1 MAGVIGLVVSVKPV
15 TSVFCLLG
23 LTGANHHCPRNCC
36 TILWPPGRVHEPMPD
51 ILLVED
57 KDSLRRVLRLTLEN
71 AGYTVSE
78 AADARS
84 ALNEI
89 AGVPHKLVLTDLRM
103 PNGSGLDVLRASKAA
118 DSGTPVIVMTA
129 FGSIDE
135 AVQAMK
141 DGAHD
146 FLQKPVDSNHLLLIV
161 ERALEQA
168 RLRTENILLREEW
181 SRRYGFPRILGESG
195 AIKRAV
201 AETQRVA
208 QTEANVLFLGESGT
222 GKELFAR
229 AVHHLS
235 PRREKPFVAINCA
248 AIPETLIENELF
260 GHERGAFTG
269 AADRRLGK
277 FELASGGTVFLDE
290 IGELPLAVQG
300 KLLRV
305 IEEKVV
311 DRIGGRAPVP
321 VDVRVVA
328 ATNKDLKAAVDT
340 GEFRGDLFFRL
351 AVFPVEIPPLRE
363 RGGDVLMLAKHFSAQ
378 LGKELRGREASLSE
392 DACSALEAHRWP
404 GNVRELENAIER
416 ACILSDSLVLEPAD
430 LGLVA
435 RDTDPTPASFDLNG
449 TLSEVAQRALRFVE
463 QRKIVQVL
471 RNNAGSKN
479 QAAEELG
486 VSYKTLLTKMK
497 DYDL

>member
-1 MAGVIGLVVSVKPV
+1 
-15 TSVFCLLG
+15 
-23 LTGANHHCPRNCC
+23 
-36 TILWPPGRVHEPMPD
+36 MPD

-71 AGYTVSE
+71 AGYTVTE
-78 AADARS
+78 AADARV

-89 AGVPHKLVLTDLRM
+89 AASPHKLVLTDLRM
-103 PNGSGLDVLRASKAA
+103 PNGSGLDVLRAARAA
-118 DSGTPVIVMTA
+118 DGNIPVIVMTA

-161 ERALEQA
+161 ERALAHE

-181 SRRYGFPRILGESG
+181 SRRYGFPRIIGESE

-201 AETQRVA
+201 TETQRVA
-208 QTEANVLFLGESGT
+208 QTEATVLLLGESGT

-235 PRREKPFVAINCA
+235 ARRDKPFVAINCA

-269 AADRRLGK
+269 ASDRRLGK
-277 FELASGGTVFLDE
+277 FELASSGTVFLDE
-290 IGELPLAVQG
+290 IGELPLPVQG

-328 ATNKDLKAAVDT
+328 ATNRDLKAAVSS
-340 GEFRGDLFFRL
+340 GEFRRDLFFRL
-351 AVFPVEIPPLRE
+351 AVFPLEIPPLRE
-363 RGGDVLMLAKHFSAQ
+363 RESDIVLLAKHFAAE
-378 LGKELRGREASLSE
+378 LGKDLRGREAALS
-392 DACSALEAHRWP
+392 DQALTALRAHRWP
-404 GNVRELENAIER
+404 GNVRELENVIER
-416 ACILSDSLVLEPAD
+416 ACILSDTMMLEPKD
-430 LGLVA
+430 LGLATTRADNAEVLKL
-435 RDTDPTPASFDLNG
+435 FDLG
-449 TLSEVAQRALRFVE
+449 GSLSEAAQRALRFVE
-463 QRKIVQVL
+463 RQKIL
-471 RNNAGSKN
+471 ETL
-479 QAAEELG
+479 AANDGNKIQTAENLG
-486 VSYKTLLTKMK
+486 VSYKTLLAKIK
-497 DYDL
+497 DYNL

>member
-1 MAGVIGLVVSVKPV
+1 
-15 TSVFCLLG
+15 
-23 LTGANHHCPRNCC
+23 
-36 TILWPPGRVHEPMPD
+36 MPD

-71 AGYTVSE
+71 AGYSVTE
-78 AADARS
+78 AADARE
-84 ALNEI
+84 AMMEI
-89 AGVPHKLVLTDLRM
+89 NRAPHRVVLTDLRM
-103 PNGSGLDVLRASKAA
+103 PHGSGLDVLRAARSA
-118 DSGTPVIVMTA
+118 DSDVPVVVMTA

-146 FLQKPVDSNHLLLIV
+146 FLQKPVDSNHLLLLV

-181 SRRYGFPRILGESG
+181 SKRYGFPRIIGESE

-208 QTEANVLFLGESGT
+208 QTEANVLLLGESGT

-235 PRREKPFVAINCA
+235 NRRDKPFVAINCA

-269 AADRRLGK
+269 ASDRRLGK
-277 FELASGGTVFLDE
+277 FELASSGTVFLDE

-300 KLLRV
+300 KLLRA
-305 IEEKVV
+305 IEEKVI
-311 DRIGGRAPVP
+311 DRIGGRAPIP

-328 ATNKDLKAAVDT
+328 ATNKDLKAAVDQN
-340 GEFRGDLFFRL
+340 EFRGDLFFRL
-351 AVFPVEIPPLRE
+351 AVFPIEIPPLRE
-363 RGGDVLMLAKHFSAQ
+363 RGDDIGMLAKHFAGQ
-378 LGKELRGREASLSE
+378 LGKELRGREAFLS
-392 DACSALEAHRWP
+392 DASMNAVNAHRWP

-416 ACILSDSLVLEPAD
+416 ACILTDTMTIEPKD
-430 LGLVA
+430 LGLGPSTA
-435 RDTDPTPASFDLNG
+435 GSETLAGLDLSG
-449 TLSEVAQRALRFVE
+449 TLADVNNRALRFLE
-463 QRKIVQVL
+463 RLKIRAAL
-471 RNNAGSKN
+471 DASEGNKAR
-479 QAAEELG
+479 AAESLG
-486 VSYKTLLTKMK
+486 VSYKTLLTKVK
-497 DYDL
+497 EYEL

>member
-1 MAGVIGLVVSVKPV
+1 VA
-15 TSVFCLLG
+15 
-23 LTGANHHCPRNCC
+23 
-36 TILWPPGRVHEPMPD
+36 D

-71 AGYTVSE
+71 AGYSVAE
-78 AADARS
+78 AIDARA

-89 AGVPHKLVLTDLRM
+89 ANSRHRLVLTDLRM
-103 PNGSGLDVLRASKAA
+103 PNGSGLDVLRAARAA
-118 DSGTPVIVMTA
+118 DADVPVIVMTA

-146 FLQKPVDSNHLLLIV
+146 FLQKPVDSNHLLLLV

-168 RLRTENILLREEW
+168 RLRTENVLLREEW
-181 SRRYGFPRILGESG
+181 SRRYGFPRILGESD
-195 AIKRAV
+195 ALKRAV
-201 AETQRVA
+201 GETQRVA
-208 QTEANVLFLGESGT
+208 QTEATVLLLGESGT

-235 PRREKPFVAINCA
+235 ARRDQPFVAINCA

-269 AADRRLGK
+269 ANDRRQGK

-300 KLLRV
+300 KLLRA

-311 DRIGGRAPVP
+311 DRIGGRAPVA

-328 ATNKDLKAAVDT
+328 ATNKDLKAAVDN

-351 AVFPVEIPPLRE
+351 AVFPIEVPPLRQ
-363 RGGDVLMLAKHFSAQ
+363 RGDDIVLLARHFASEI
-378 LGKELRGREASLSE
+378 GRELRGREAQLSPE
-392 DACSALEAHRWP
+392 AIAALQQHHWP

-416 ACILSDSLVLEPAD
+416 ACIISDTLVLQPGD
-430 LGLVA
+430 LGLI
-435 RDTDPTPASFDLNG
+435 ASRADAEETLSQLDLSG
-449 TLSEVAQRALRFVE
+449 TLSEVAHRALSVVE
-463 QRKIVQVL
+463 RKKIL
-471 RNNAGSKN
+471 AALSANNGNKSKT
-479 QAAEELG
+479 AEDLG
-486 VSYKTLLTKMK
+486 VSYKTLLNKIK
-497 DYDL
+497 DYGLA

>member
-1 MAGVIGLVVSVKPV
+1 
-15 TSVFCLLG
+15 
-23 LTGANHHCPRNCC
+23 
-36 TILWPPGRVHEPMPD
+36 MPD

-57 KDSLRRVLRLTLEN
+57 KDSLRRVLCLTLEN
-71 AGYTVSE
+71 AGYTVTES
-78 AADARS
+78 ADART
-84 ALNEI
+84 ATQEI
-89 AGVPHKLVLTDLRM
+89 SRAPHRLVLTDLRM
-103 PNGSGLDVLRASKAA
+103 PHGSGLDVLRAARAA
-118 DSGTPVIVMTA
+118 DPDVPVIVMTA
-129 FGSIDE
+129 YGSIDE

-146 FLQKPVDSNHLLLIV
+146 FLQKPVDSNHLLLLV

-181 SRRYGFPRILGESG
+181 SRRYGFPRIIGESA

-201 AETQRVA
+201 AETQRVS
-208 QTEANVLFLGESGT
+208 QTEANVLLLGESGT

-235 PRREKPFVAINCA
+235 PRRDRAFVAINCA

-269 AADRRLGK
+269 AGERRQGK

-300 KLLRV
+300 KLLRA
-305 IEEKVV
+305 IEEKTI
-311 DRIGGRAPVP
+311 DRIGGRAPIP

-328 ATNKDLKAAVDT
+328 ATNKDLRAAT
-340 GEFRGDLFFRL
+340 ESGEFRRDLYFRL

-363 RGGDVLMLAKHFSAQ
+363 RGEDIVLLARHFAAQ
-378 LGKELRGREASLSE
+378 LGKEMRGREAVLSDASIKALSL
-392 DACSALEAHRWP
+392 HTWP

-416 ACILSDSLVLEPAD
+416 ACILADGTVLEPDD
-430 LGLVA
+430 LGLTKMSAGEPEVFA
-435 RDTDPTPASFDLNG
+435 DLDMRG
-449 TLSEVAQRALRFVE
+449 TLGEAAERAVRFVE
-463 QRKIVQVL
+463 RRKIMEAL
-471 RNNAGSKN
+471 SAHDGNKTR
-479 QAAEELG
+479 AAETLG
-486 VSYKTLLTKMK
+486 VSYKTLLTKIK
-497 DYDL
+497 DYEL